1 MKQAGVMPVLDSY
14 SPETPPFEPHLTTVY
29 SAVFSSLRTDAV
41 GGVEFQNDGSRF
53 HFLLQ
58 SGTGRSLLR
67 LQLGRNGF
75 SLGFVF
81 VCDLSR
87 I

>member
-1 MKQAGVMPVLDSY
+1 MFDSY
-14 SPETPPFEPHLTTVY
+14 NPETPAFEPHLATVY
-29 SAVFSSLRTDAV
+29 SAVFSSLRADAV
-41 GGVEFQNDGSRF
+41 EGVEFQSDAPRF
-53 HFLLQ
+53 HLLLQ
-58 SGTGRSLLR
+58 SGTRRSLLR

-81 VCDLSR
+81 VSDWSR